1 MLLEE
6 DLATLS
12 GIFAGRIPWAEEP
25 GKLQSMGSQRVRCGW
40 RNWACTHSNH
50 FDAHLTRTKYFK
62 SATCSVVQSCLTL
75 CDLLDCSPPGS
86 SVHRIFQA
94 RILEWLPTP
103 GDLPYPEIELVP
115 LACVA
120 GRFFTTK
127 TPGKPKSA
135 MWSESHSV
143 VSHCLWLHGLY
154 SPWNPLGQSTGLG
167 SLSFLQGMSP
177 IQGWNPRLPHC
188 RRILYQLSHQGSPR
202 ILGWVACPFS
212 RGSSW
217 PRNRTGVSCIA
228 GGFFNSWAMKELQ

>member
-1 MLLEE
+1 MVLDMTLESPLDCKE
-6 DLATLS
+6 IKPVSTK
-12 GIFAGRIPWAEEP
+12 GNQPWIFI
-25 GKLQSMGSQRVRCGW
+25 
-40 RNWACTHSNH
+40 
-50 FDAHLTRTKYFK
+50 DAHLTLTIYCK

-94 RILEWLPTP
+94 RILDGLPTP
-103 GDLPYPEIELVP
+103 GDLPYPEIEPLP
-115 LACVA
+115 LACGA

-127 TPGKPKSA
+127 APGKPKSA

-167 SLSFLQGMSP
+167 GLSLLQGMSP
-177 IQGWNPRLPHC
+177 IQGWNPGLPHC

-202 ILGWVACPFS
+202 ILEWVACPFS

-217 PRNRTGVSCIA
+217 PRNRTEVSCIA